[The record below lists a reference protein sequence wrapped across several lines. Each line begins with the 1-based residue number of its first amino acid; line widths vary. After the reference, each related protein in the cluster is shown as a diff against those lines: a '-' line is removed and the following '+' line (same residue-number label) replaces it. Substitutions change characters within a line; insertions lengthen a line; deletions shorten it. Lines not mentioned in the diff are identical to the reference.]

1 MNAKYFSFFDI
12 LMGSCPKLGKFLI
25 FALLFKLTLFLHFD
39 CHFCTLPFRIRRP
52 RAPIFAPTMI
62 VELWKLRLDI
72 KIFFS
77 KFQPYAMTTTFV
89 RVSLYMTL
97 PLWEVNFS
105 KSFFKIIYV
114 FKGRFRFFSKKCVN
128 KLLLLFFYSDG
139 NMAKIAKNPSNLT
152 FLNIPIFSVL
162 SIFAN
167 VPIGILKK

>member
-1 MNAKYFSFFDI
+1 MIDNRCPHTYFQDS
-12 LMGSCPKLGKFLI
+12 S
-25 FALLFKLTLFLHFD
+25 ATL
-39 CHFCTLPFRIRRP
+39 RRP

-72 KIFFS
+72 KIVFP
-77 KFQPYAMTTTFV
+77 KFQSYAMTTTFV

-105 KSFFKIIYV
+105 KSFFYI

-152 FLNIPIFSVL
+152 FLNLPIFSVL